1 MRSLILALF
10 IGLVGLTSCSKDEE
24 NEVPEGGVEV
34 ENTTWQGSGI
44 VGGAENVKVTLQFMS
59 DGVLKGRYEPNPW
72 SGTYSF
78 NKKTQKGVAIE
89 VDGDFKLE
97 MPFEIKDGLLHI
109 SIDPGRPMT
118 LKKIK

>member
-10 IGLVGLTSCSKDEE
+10 IGLIGFTSCSKDEE

-44 VGGAENVKVTLQFMS
+44 VGGAENVKVTLGFKNNGLL
-59 DGVLKGRYEPNPW
+59 DGIYGQNQWK
-72 SGTYSF
+72 GTYSF
-78 NKKTQKGVAIE
+78 DKGVQKGIVNEIDGKDTIKMGFTIE
-89 VDGDFKLE
+89 NQI
-97 MPFEIKDGLLHI
+97 MHI